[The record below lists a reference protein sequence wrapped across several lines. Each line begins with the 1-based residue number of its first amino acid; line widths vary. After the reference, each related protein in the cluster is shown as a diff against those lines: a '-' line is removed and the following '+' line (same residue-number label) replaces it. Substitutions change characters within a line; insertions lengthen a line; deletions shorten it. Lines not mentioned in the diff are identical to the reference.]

1 MITSLN
7 LYLMGVKLNNNFD
20 YINRVNVGILE
31 EVYDSEDFLETLAI

>member
-1 MITSLN
+1 
-7 LYLMGVKLNNNFD
+7 MGVKLNNNFD